1 MTEINEETNQ
11 STENKN
17 ESIKSISHEEQTD
30 KTDWQKMSL
39 FDKICYILIYPVFII
54 GKSLVFLFTGALG
67 VVAAFTDEMSRGKR
81 VLCFIMGVVSIVAI
95 VFVILGLNW
104 IFDTYR

>member
-1 MTEINEETNQ
+1 MTDLNKETNQ

-17 ESIKSISHEEQTD
+17 ETIKSISQEEQTK

-39 FDKICYILIYPVFII
+39 FDKICYVLFFPVLII
-54 GKSLVFLFTGALG
+54 GKPLVFLFLGALG

-81 VLCFIMGVVSIVAI
+81 VLCFLIGVVSIVAI
-95 VFVILGLNW
+95 VFVALGMKW
-104 IFDTYR
+104 IFETYR